1 MNRIWTETHLG
12 LTPTSLWALGTGG
25 LHSPDREDATS
36 DLAWGEAPHGANGEG
51 KPILARQF
59 SVAKVELPFSGG
71 GDSEQVDDGETNL
84 QDLLIG
90 VVFSAPANLQ

>member
-1 MNRIWTETHLG
+1 MVRMG
-12 LTPTSLWALGTGG
+12 KATPSWPAKLV
-25 LHSPDREDATS
+25 
-36 DLAWGEAPHGANGEG
+36 
-51 KPILARQF
+51 
-59 SVAKVELPFSGG
+59 VAKVELPFSGG

>member
-1 MNRIWTETHLG
+1 VD
-12 LTPTSLWALGTGG
+12 
-25 LHSPDREDATS
+25 LHSPDREEVTSLGEKHRMVRMGKATPS
-36 DLAWGEAPHGANGEG
+36 WPAKLV
-51 KPILARQF
+51 
-59 SVAKVELPFSGG
+59 VAKVELPFSGG

>member
-1 MNRIWTETHLG
+1 MVRMG
-12 LTPTSLWALGTGG
+12 
-25 LHSPDREDATS
+25 
-36 DLAWGEAPHGANGEG
+36 G

-71 GDSEQVDDGETNL
+71 GDSGQVDDGETNL

-90 VVFSAPANLQ
+90 VVFSALANLQ